1 MKAET
6 EHWAQIMYIGELAKK
21 SGATRKAIYL
31 YEQLGLIP
39 KPMRKGSYRIYAD
52 VAVHQI
58 QTIRCAQAL
67 GFKLKELVEALASN
81 TSDPGSSMALM
92 LKQIELKRLTIQSQI
107 DAAQAQL
114 QLLNQFED
122 ELRHS
127 PELTNCELPVDSSP
141 KGKL

>member
-1 MKAET
+1 
-6 EHWAQIMYIGELAKK
+6 MYIGELSNR
-21 SGATRKAIYL
+21 SGASRKAIYL

-39 KPMRKGSYRIYAD
+39 KPTRKGSYRIYED
-52 VAVHQI
+52 VAVRQI

-81 TSDPGSSMALM
+81 TKDSGSSMTQM
-92 LKQIELKRLTIQSQI
+92 LQQIELKRLTIQSQI
-107 DAAQAQL
+107 DMAKAQL
-114 QLLNQFED
+114 KLLNEFEN

-127 PELTNCELPVDSSP
+127 PELMNCEIPVDSSP

>member
-1 MKAET
+1 
-6 EHWAQIMYIGELAKK
+6 MYIGELAKK

-52 VAVHQI
+52 VAVQQI

-81 TSDPGSSMALM
+81 TSNPGSSMTLM
-92 LKQIELKRLTIQSQI
+92 LQQIELKRLTIQSQI
-107 DAAQAQL
+107 DMAKAQL
-114 QLLNQFED
+114 KLLNEFEN

-127 PELTNCELPVDSSP
+127 PELMNCEIPVDSYP